1 MTQMT
6 QLKWKIV
13 KWKVSEKLL
22 KSQNFAILVK
32 IFNLMLAMRLNGVH
46 LGNLLR
52 GIVLGA
58 DDFLVILEGKIRI
71 TPFFQGLIW

>member
-46 LGNLLR
+46 LGNLLW
-52 GIVLGA
+52 GIVKL
-58 DDFLVILEGKIRI
+58 I
-71 TPFFQGLIW
+71 FQGSVGK

>member
-52 GIVLGA
+52 DIVKFSGWL
-58 DDFLVILEGKIRI
+58 DLSRFNWKKNFRI
-71 TPFFQGLIW
+71 FG